1 MPGVPRTPLIIFQK
15 KMSME
20 MASKEGCDLQDI
32 LWAHCHLSHPIVLS
46 CPQPEV
52 PGFNA
57 HIGASTSQQP
67 GPWLWPQVHGHRHDC
82 SKEVTAHGSWD
93 RPAHRRGRSAHS
105 IPCCTRECQ
114 TQETT
119 HKLRLPDLVLIV
131 KKKKKKVSLT
141 LMLSPDGRLARWGI

>member
-1 MPGVPRTPLIIFQK
+1 MPGMPRTPLIIFQK
-15 KMSME
+15 KMSLE

-67 GPWLWPQVHGHRHDC
+67 GPWPWPQVHGHRRDC

-93 RPAHRRGRSAHS
+93 RPATDGAAQHIPYPVAHVS
-105 IPCCTRECQ
+105 V
-114 TQETT
+114 
-119 HKLRLPDLVLIV
+119 KLKRQHIN
-131 KKKKKKVSLT
+131 
-141 LMLSPDGRLARWGI
+141 